1 MDKENIGGVGGNTA
15 ESLTNREE
23 KYRIIAENTTDAIWI
38 YNLTKMKYSYM
49 SPSIWELRGYTQ
61 EEAMSNNFA
70 DSMTPESY
78 EIVKE
83 KIAHAVPAFLKNPS
97 ARQRDVTEVQ
107 LYCKN
112 GSLLWAEVSTQLH
125 LNSSGEI
132 EIIGISRNIDHR
144 KKAEM
149 ALCESE
155 EKIRAIANSARD
167 AIIMID
173 TEGSISYWNP
183 AAELIFGYASEE
195 VMGRNLHQ
203 LLAPQRYQARHQSA
217 FSKFRLTGKGKV
229 IGATTEAEACHKNGH
244 EFPIEL
250 SLSAMHFHNGWHA
263 VGVVRDI
270 TERKKMEAKL
280 ISQTIDLEQK
290 NVELISSEARYRAL
304 ADQSSEALALV
315 DIETQEVVE
324 INRQFTEMLGYSLPE
339 DAPLYLNRFVEYS
352 KKEVEKLFD
361 NIVNSEGALP
371 LEARIYRHKNGIE
384 VPVERIGRVVRLDQK
399 AYLLGSLR
407 DMTKERQRQE
417 EMVRGTQFASRV
429 QRELLPVVPD
439 SPYVTIRTIY
449 HSLDMVSGDS
459 YYLEWLNERKLL
471 RGFLIDV
478 TGHGLATALQT
489 ASLNVL
495 LRETSVATLTLEE
508 QLHQIDSRAAKYFS
522 EGSYAAILGF
532 EFDFQKWELRY
543 IGAGITQFFCNGK
556 KIETPGMFV
565 GMFGSAEF
573 GAGVLPIAEDDCIY
587 FLTDG
592 FTDKLSQSSLAF
604 WSPDGKDFEA
614 DVAALEK
621 VVEDGD
627 LHDDATGLCFRINA
641 RNSQ

>member
-1 MDKENIGGVGGNTA
+1 MDKENIVGVGGNTE

-38 YNLTKMKYSYM
+38 YNLTKMKYSYV

-61 EEAMSNNFA
+61 EEAMQNNFV

-83 KIAHAVPAFLKNPS
+83 KIAHAVPAFLKDPN
-97 ARQRDVTEVQ
+97 ARQREVTEVQ

-112 GSLLWAEVSTQLH
+112 GSLLWVEVSTQLH

-217 FSKFRLTGKGKV
+217 FAKFRLTGKGKV
-229 IGATTEAEACHKNGH
+229 IGATNEAEACHKNGH

-352 KKEVEKLFD
+352 KNEV
-361 NIVNSEGALP
+361 
-371 LEARIYRHKNGIE
+371 
-384 VPVERIGRVVRLDQK
+384 
-399 AYLLGSLR
+399 
-407 DMTKERQRQE
+407 
-417 EMVRGTQFASRV
+417 
-429 QRELLPVVPD
+429 
-439 SPYVTIRTIY
+439 
-449 HSLDMVSGDS
+449 
-459 YYLEWLNERKLL
+459 
-471 RGFLIDV
+471 
-478 TGHGLATALQT
+478 
-489 ASLNVL
+489 
-495 LRETSVATLTLEE
+495 
-508 QLHQIDSRAAKYFS
+508 
-522 EGSYAAILGF
+522 
-532 EFDFQKWELRY
+532 
-543 IGAGITQFFCNGK
+543 K
-556 KIETPGMFV
+556 K
-565 GMFGSAEF
+565 
-573 GAGVLPIAEDDCIY
+573 
-587 FLTDG
+587 
-592 FTDKLSQSSLAF
+592 F
-604 WSPDGKDFEA
+604 WA
-614 DVAALEK
+614 ML
-621 VVEDGD
+621 
-627 LHDDATGLCFRINA
+627 
-641 RNSQ
+641 